1 MQIQRPNAR
10 LHDKEKKRRKKK
22 KKKKKND
29 TVPPLITIRE
39 AVTPGHFVVGNEC
52 DRKGRRAGKA
62 R

>member
-10 LHDKEKKRRKKK
+10 LHDKKKRKEKRKKNK
-22 KKKKKND
+22 DD

-39 AVTPGHFVVGNEC
+39 AVTPSHFVVGNEC